1 MTVITSLRVVQDDG
15 GEGFLMGCYAGSPCG
30 CRIEGAGV
38 CGDPLRIEYCPM
50 HQAAKELLEALTNIE
65 KWTRQY
71 AETSRDCAGS
81 RIPVTGYKERLLLA
95 ANTARAAIKA
105 AGG

>member
-1 MTVITSLRVVQDDG
+1 MRQDWTLIQNRLQD
-15 GEGFLMGCYAGSPCG
+15 
-30 CRIEGAGV
+30 
-38 CGDPLRIEYCPM
+38 
-50 HQAAKELLEALTNIE
+50 AAAFMDATGKPGWAELANDALAEIRRLERQNAQLLEALTNIE

-95 ANTARAAIKA
+95 ANTALAAIKA